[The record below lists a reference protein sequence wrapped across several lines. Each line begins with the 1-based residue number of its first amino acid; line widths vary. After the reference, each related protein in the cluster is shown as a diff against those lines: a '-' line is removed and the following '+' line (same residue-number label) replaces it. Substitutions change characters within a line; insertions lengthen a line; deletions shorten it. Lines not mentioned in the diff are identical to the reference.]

1 MKLCYRK
8 YSDSTS
14 GMPTVFNI
22 KQGEVQGELMGKL
35 HESQGGYQ
43 DQVQSD
49 QMVLVIVGGNWAL

>member
-22 KQGEVQGELMGKL
+22 KQGEVQGHGEIARKP
-35 HESQGGYQ
+35 GGYQ
-43 DQVQSD
+43 DQVHPD